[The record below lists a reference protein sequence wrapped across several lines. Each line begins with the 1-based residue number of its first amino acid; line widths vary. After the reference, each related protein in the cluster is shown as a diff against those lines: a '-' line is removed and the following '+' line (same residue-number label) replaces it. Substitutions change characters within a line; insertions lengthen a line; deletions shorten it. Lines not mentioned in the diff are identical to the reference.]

1 MQCPLAGNEES
12 KHFEP
17 TLILNKVDLEEL
29 GGPNLV
35 NANLLLARV
44 VATRSAL
51 DVFI

>member
-1 MQCPLAGNEES
+1 MRCLLAGNEES

-17 TLILNKVDLEEL
+17 ILILNKLDLEDR

-35 NANLLLARV
+35 KANLLLVRV
-44 VATRSAL
+44 VVTRSAL